1 MISSEQAFLR
11 AITNF
16 PKWMD
21 IRKRPRTSVGG
32 KYLQSIIEEQDNI
45 NDTLMA
51 YMKDFFLISYVG
63 REDTLIDYACIAQV
77 GNVDTTVTIE
87 LNLTVTDNAKEF
99 LNNRKTMCL
108 LQDGYIIIDASVKPE
123 DVDMLFYTFHD
134 YKYASRLYKKHI
146 WNVID
151 EFAMMSS
158 LERFPD
164 ETNAQ
169 LLQRCFAA
177 FRNPT
182 NSTEQGIKNSITN
195 ALINYVPISSDNII
209 IEKPSYDNIYL
220 EDKEYGSLLIC
231 QRTLV
236 TLVMR

>member
-1 MISSEQAFLR
+1 
-11 AITNF
+11 
-16 PKWMD
+16 
-21 IRKRPRTSVGG
+21 
-32 KYLQSIIEEQDNI
+32 
-45 NDTLMA
+45 
-51 YMKDFFLISYVG
+51 
-63 REDTLIDYACIAQV
+63 
-77 GNVDTTVTIE
+77 
-87 LNLTVTDNAKEF
+87 
-99 LNNRKTMCL
+99 MCL

-220 EDKEYGSLLIC
+220 EDKEYGSLYERLA
-231 QRTLV
+231 QFNKDFFRTKQWDISLWEHKFKELSYIPNKWDEQLNTYQLGVGQNNDLLSIISNNEDATTNMQITGYEASSV
-236 TLVMR
+236 TINEYIHKHNIIKENSS